1 MDITLSGLASDRTLG
16 YMDDIVIFSPP
27 FKEHLA
33 DIEQVFHRLRSSGIS
48 LKISKCIF
56 ASHKVDFL
64 GFELSKNGI
73 QPQTRLTD
81 AIRSYE
87 RPLTKKQLKG
97 FLGLAGFYRA
107 FIPGFATI
115 SQPLNSL
122 TSDTVVF
129 KWSDDCENAFN
140 QLKEQLL
147 SEPVLQFPN
156 LNQPFVIE
164 VDASDLAVGG
174 VLSQTGPDNQPHP
187 VAYFSTALQKSQR
200 NWSATDKEAYALV
213 TAKYAI
219 KNYAR
224 KRKPFVSLQNRRVRL
239 QWAKAVQNWEVH
251 HWKNIAFSD
260 ECRFGLKSLRVW
272 RTTEKANNPLLFQP
286 IFKSAISAMFWGCI
300 GPNGVGKL
308 AQNNA
313 PADGAQYTNIYF
325 RVRGVDVLPWPAQ
338 SPDLNI
344 IEYVWFYMKNKL
356 NNDLRAET
364 LRRWVVQPPKT
375 IGSGSGSN
383 VLTNGEEQLI
393 VIGLETSGSLGWAC
407 ETKDVRNMVK
417 MYLDSAQQKQDL
429 LIIYLEKIR

>member
-1 MDITLSGLASDRTLG
+1 MQHRIITDDVPPVNRRPYSIPHAWYKETEQQISEMLKNDIIRPSSSPWNAP
-16 YMDDIVIFSPP
+16 VILVKKKDGSMRF
-27 FKEHLA
+27 
-33 DIEQVFHRLRSSGIS
+33 
-48 LKISKCIF
+48 ISKCVF

-81 AIRSYE
+81 AICSYE
-87 RPLTKKQLKG
+87 RPLTKKQLKR

-129 KWSDDCENAFN
+129 KWSDVCENAFN

-213 TAKYAI
+213 TADENDSGDNFLDEASFEEPNLPLQDNEKMVAEEPNVEPNCVLAI
-219 KNYAR
+219 KNDKTYMKSILNGR
-224 KRKPFVSLQNRRVRL
+224 
-239 QWAKAVQNWEVH
+239 
-251 HWKNIAFSD
+251 
-260 ECRFGLKSLRVW
+260 LKSVKLIILAKLSPKKDVSWVFWVLHKMTIPMTINTYEAEFNLRRQKVLQG
-272 RTTEKANNPLLFQP
+272 E
-286 IFKSAISAMFWGCI
+286 KSA
-300 GPNGVGKL
+300 K
-308 AQNNA
+308 
-313 PADGAQYTNIYF
+313 
-325 RVRGVDVLPWPAQ
+325 
-338 SPDLNI
+338 
-344 IEYVWFYMKNKL
+344 
-356 NNDLRAET
+356 LRA
-364 LRRWVVQPPKT
+364 
-375 IGSGSGSN
+375 
-383 VLTNGEEQLI
+383 
-393 VIGLETSGSLGWAC
+393 
-407 ETKDVRNMVK
+407 
-417 MYLDSAQQKQDL
+417 
-429 LIIYLEKIR
+429 